1 MPLRRK
7 QSVINAADDASEFD
21 INLTNLTNIRASIT
35 RFIMT
40 LAQNSVTF
48 TSKHLICI

>member
-1 MPLRRK
+1 MLLRRK
-7 QSVINAADDASEFD
+7 QSMINAADDATE
-21 INLTNLTNIRASIT
+21 LTNIRATIT

-40 LAQNSVTF
+40 LAQNSITF

>member
-1 MPLRRK
+1 MLLRRK
-7 QSVINAADDASEFD
+7 QSMINAADDATEFD
-21 INLTNLTNIRASIT
+21 ILTNIRATIT

-40 LAQNSVTF
+40 LAQNSITF

>member
-1 MPLRRK
+1 MLLRRK
-7 QSVINAADDASEFD
+7 QSMINAADDATEFD
-21 INLTNLTNIRASIT
+21 INLTNIRATIT

-40 LAQNSVTF
+40 LAQNSITF

>member
-1 MPLRRK
+1 MLLRRK
-7 QSVINAADDASEFD
+7 QSMINAVDDATEFD
-21 INLTNLTNIRASIT
+21 FNLTNIRATIT

-40 LAQNSVTF
+40 LAQNSITF